1 MYHRAVIPRFNGFSA
16 TFLLRCAAASMVL
29 SLLWDYSWESTVGI
43 DLAWSPPHVATYL
56 AVVVAAM
63 SALVIARR
71 ARSIGALVVLWG
83 ALAFVTAVL
92 FDRWWQSAYGL
103 AAGIW
108 HPPQILKAAAFFA
121 IVLGAWWVAPFRA
134 LAAANVLA
142 LIHVVALPVTFANRQ
157 HGAAFFEIAC
167 GACPL
172 VMVACTTGV
181 RPFAALRAALGYML
195 LVGAMVWL
203 LPVFPASP
211 MTGPIFNPRDHLLPP
226 PFPLLL
232 VGPALVLDWM
242 LRGRPA
248 PLRRFEELSRAA
260 EAGLAFFVIFVAVQ
274 WVFAGFLLSPA
285 ADNWFFAGGG
295 RHWPFFLEIHPS
307 AKSAFWP
314 KKDAEFTLGRALIAL
329 GLAMFSSLLGLWF
342 GRIISVARK

>member
-1 MYHRAVIPRFNGFSA
+1 
-16 TFLLRCAAASMVL
+16 MVL

-43 DLAWSPPHVATYL
+43 DLAWSPPHVATFL
-56 AVVVAAM
+56 AVALAAA
-63 SALVIARR
+63 SAAVLAVRER
-71 ARSIGALVVLWG
+71 MIGARVALWG

-92 FDRWWQSAYGL
+92 FDRWWQSSYGL

-108 HPPQILKAAAFFA
+108 HPPQILKAVAFFA
-121 IVLGAWWVAPFRA
+121 IALGTWWSAPSSA
-134 LAAANVLA
+134 LAAATMLA
-142 LIHVVALPVTFANRQ
+142 LVHVVALPVTFANRQ
-157 HGAAFFEIAC
+157 HGAAFYEIAC
-167 GACPL
+167 SACPL
-172 VMVACTTGV
+172 VLVACTTAGA
-181 RPFAALRAALGYML
+181 RPFAALRAALGYTF

-203 LPVFPASP
+203 LPLFPASP

-248 PLRRFEELSRAA
+248 QTRRFEDLSRAA

-274 WVFAGFLLSPA
+274 WAGAGFLLSPA

-295 RHWPFFLEIHPS
+295 RHWPFFLDIHPS
-307 AKSAFWP
+307 AKAAFWP
-314 KKDAEFTLGRALIAL
+314 KKDAAFTLGRALMAL
-329 GLAMFSSLLGLWF
+329 GLAMFSSLLGLWL
-342 GRIISVARK
+342 GRIISTARK